1 MATPSDSGDEGT
13 VQLDAALHRFTHDPL
28 APASARAL
36 PMTEPLRQPAIWAVL
51 RSAAEGALHHH
62 REEEEEGREEEEEE
76 GSAFLHHH
84 RERIQV
90 LQMGCGCMDGPS
102 APETLELLF
111 AASTPLALTVL
122 DYNEASLR
130 VATSCTVYPL
140 PSPPSFKKLAPGMAA
155 SSDVEVAFSWLD
167 ATRRTALHDVWQHT
181 RAGAS
186 GVRLLTKGRAAFE
199 RDCGHVV
206 TGVED
211 SFLTYDYG
219 VGRWDVI
226 VSFNSLFYALND
238 PDVDEGA
245 LFCRVLA
252 GLAPG
257 GVFVTDRTT
266 AQLAAPG
273 VVGTPGGAFGED
285 FVVSTIGKGVSA
297 AYVFTRAR

>member
-1 MATPSDSGDEGT
+1 MATPNDSGDDSGGGGT
-13 VQLDAALHRFTHDPL
+13 VQLDAALHRFTDDPL

-36 PMTEPLRQPAIWAVL
+36 AMTEPLRQPAIWAVL
-51 RSAAEGALHHH
+51 RSAAEGA
-62 REEEEEGREEEEEE
+62 R
-76 GSAFLHHH
+76 HHH

-90 LQMGCGCMDGPS
+90 LQMGCGCMDGHS

-111 AASTPLALTVL
+111 AASTPMALTVL

-140 PSPPSFKKLAPGMAA
+140 PSPPSWKQLAPGMAA

-219 VGRWDVI
+219 VGRWEVI
-226 VSFNSLFYALND
+226 VAFNSLFYALND

-245 LFCRVLA
+245 IFCRVLA

-273 VVGTPGGAFGED
+273 VVGTPGGAFGVD

>member
-1 MATPSDSGDEGT
+1 MFDDSSFDFPIFFSIMATPTRDSDDGGGGT
-13 VQLDAALHRFTHDPL
+13 VQLDAALHRFTDDPL

-62 REEEEEGREEEEEE
+62 RER
-76 GSAFLHHH
+76 
-84 RERIQV
+84 
-90 LQMGCGCMDGPS
+90 MDGPS

-111 AASTPLALTVL
+111 AATTPLALTVL

-167 ATRRTALHDVWQHT
+167 ATRRSALHDVWHHT

-186 GVRLLTKGRAAFE
+186 GVRLLTESRAAFE
-199 RDCGHVV
+199 RDGGHVV

-219 VGRWDVI
+219 VGRWEVI

-273 VVGTPGGAFGED
+273 VVGTPGGAFGAD

>member
-13 VQLDAALHRFTHDPL
+13 VQLDAALHRFTDDPL

-36 PMTEPLRQPAIWAVL
+36 PMTEPLRQPA
-51 RSAAEGALHHH
+51 
-62 REEEEEGREEEEEE
+62 
-76 GSAFLHHH
+76 
-84 RERIQV
+84 IQV

-167 ATRRTALHDVWQHT
+167 ATRRTALHDVWHHT

-186 GVRLLTKGRAAFE
+186 GVRLLTESRAAFE
-199 RDCGHVV
+199 RDGGHMV

>member
-1 MATPSDSGDEGT
+1 
-13 VQLDAALHRFTHDPL
+13 
-28 APASARAL
+28 
-36 PMTEPLRQPAIWAVL
+36 
-51 RSAAEGALHHH
+51 
-62 REEEEEGREEEEEE
+62 
-76 GSAFLHHH
+76 
-84 RERIQV
+84 
-90 LQMGCGCMDGPS
+90 MDGPS

-111 AASTPLALTVL
+111 AATTPLALTVL

-167 ATRRTALHDVWQHT
+167 ATRRSALHDVWHHT

-186 GVRLLTKGRAAFE
+186 GVRLLTESRAAFE
-199 RDCGHVV
+199 RDGGHVV

-219 VGRWDVI
+219 VGRWEVI

-273 VVGTPGGAFGED
+273 VVGTPGEAFGVD